1 MYGQNNKQGMV
12 KLSQHMPYG
21 HGENGGIAPLLTSVR
36 DTGEYSVTH
45 RRRCYPGKSVPGT
58 Q

>member
-21 HGENGGIAPLLTSVR
+21 HGENGGIAPLTVNF
-36 DTGEYSVTH
+36 
-45 RRRCYPGKSVPGT
+45 GT
-58 Q
+58 